1 MSGSG
6 RATILEEILGR
17 KAEELAERRAAL
29 PEPELR
35 ERLAAGDAPPLRDFM
50 GALQAKERQARPAV
64 IAEVKRASPSA
75 GVIRTDFDPVAIGT
89 AYARGGAA
97 ALSVLTDRDFFGGS
111 DDYLRQAREASG
123 LPALR
128 KDFTIDPYQV
138 SEARLLGADCVLL
151 IVAALDDD
159 TLAACLDRAAEEGI
173 AALVEV
179 HDAAE
184 LDRALGLGAEL
195 VGVNNRDLHTFETRL
210 ATSLELAD
218 RAPEGITL
226 VAESGIHSRSDIDQ
240 LRSAGIPAFLVGE
253 WFMRAPDPGVALAE
267 LLTG

>member
-1 MSGSG
+1 MTERG
-6 RATILEEILGR
+6 RATVLERILER

-29 PEPELR
+29 PEAELR
-35 ERLAAGDAPPLRDFM
+35 ARLDEGDASAARDFI
-50 GALQAKERQARPAV
+50 GALRAKERQALPAV

-75 GVIRTDFDPVAIGT
+75 GVIRSDFDPAAIAT

-97 ALSVLTDRDFFGGS
+97 ALSVLTDRDFFGGD

-123 LPALR
+123 LPVLR

-159 TLAACLDRAAEEGI
+159 TLAACLDRAAAEGI

-179 HDAAE
+179 HDADE
-184 LDRALGLGAEL
+184 LDRALALDAEL
-195 VGVNNRDLHTFETRL
+195 VGINNRDLHTFETRL
-210 ATSLELAD
+210 ETSLGLAE
-218 RAPEGITL
+218 RVPEGVTL
-226 VAESGIHSRSDIDQ
+226 VAESGIHGRADIDT

-253 WFMRAPDPGVALAE
+253 SLMRADDPGAALTE
-267 LLTG
+267 LLTD